1 MRDPMAIVAAF
12 LLGLILADAWH
23 RQELRQAQAQRDE
36 YRRAFEALAGSIE
49 AEGARMEALQR
60 GQAARW
66 QR

>member
-1 MRDPMAIVAAF
+1 MRDPMTLLGAF
-12 LLGLILADAWH
+12 LLGLILASAWH
-23 RQELRQAQAQRDE
+23 RQELHQAQAERAAYQ
-36 YRRAFEALAGSIE
+36 RAFEALAGSIE